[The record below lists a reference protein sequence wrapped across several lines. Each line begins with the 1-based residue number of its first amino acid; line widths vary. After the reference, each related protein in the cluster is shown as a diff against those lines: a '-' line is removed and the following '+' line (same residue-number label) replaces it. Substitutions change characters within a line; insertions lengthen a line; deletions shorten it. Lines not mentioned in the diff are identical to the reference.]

1 MFEKFNALK
10 RWQKILI
17 IIIGILLLPLTLL
30 LFSILFLV
38 KSISKKSNK
47 FLKILKIVISL
58 VLIFILSIFNWVWWG
73 EMFKMATD
81 PNYSTE
87 LNEQQERERKEEELK
102 EKETKEKQ
110 ELKDELENQKKKELE
125 EKKKQEDLELAKK
138 AKEEKAKSE
147 KLAKEK
153 AEKERVEKEN
163 AKNGIRFE
171 TVDEVENLYKKN
183 QEKINK
189 REKIRDDLDWKEIT
203 LQNVLNH
210 ASNSKK
216 LLSKLENRTDKID
229 LSMKL
234 VAVDDL
240 HHNTSQKVMK
250 ETLEYII
257 NEYKNSKLDNKEKLE
272 DYLYITRY
280 LDSKLNSYPEYKQ
293 KQEAIYQM
301 YNLTKDR
308 LRNMDTNFDTEKA
321 DKALGIYIEK
331 PKEKV
336 ETIKPKT
343 NKSNTEELNESSNN
357 QKTSIT
363 VYANGGKSKSNKY
376 HSSPTA
382 HNMEGAIPMSREEA
396 ESKGY
401 VACKRCY

>member
-272 DYLYITRY
+272 EYLYITRY

-308 LRNMDTNFDTEKA
+308 LRNMDTSFDIEKA
-321 DKALGIYIEK
+321 DKALGIYVEK

-336 ETIKPKT
+336 ETTKPKT

-382 HNMEGAIPMSREEA
+382 HNMEGAIQMSREEA
-396 ESKGY
+396 EAKGY